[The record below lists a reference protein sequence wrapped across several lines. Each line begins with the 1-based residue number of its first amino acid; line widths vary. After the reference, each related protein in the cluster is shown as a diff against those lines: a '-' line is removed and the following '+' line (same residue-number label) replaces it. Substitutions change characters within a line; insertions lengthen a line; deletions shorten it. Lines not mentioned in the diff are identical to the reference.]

1 MDTYHADRFFELPHE
16 LALTAVDIYK
26 QFAR

>member
-1 MDTYHADRFFELPHE
+1 MYTYHADRFFELPHE
-16 LALTAVDIYK
+16 LALTAVDMYK